1 MLRRAQPLIVMGVSG
16 CGKSTV
22 AAALASEDGLT
33 FVDADALHPAANVAK
48 MAAGIPLVDEDRWPW
63 LDLVGEALA
72 DQRAD
77 VIACSALRRAYRDRI
92 RSHVPTVFF
101 AHLQGSRELIAD
113 RLDARSH
120 EFMPTGL
127 LASQFAALEP
137 LERDEGGLIVP
148 VEAGLGDQLQAIR
161 AAIAA
166 FRS

>member
-1 MLRRAQPLIVMGVSG
+1 
-16 CGKSTV
+16 
-22 AAALASEDGLT
+22 
-33 FVDADALHPAANVAK
+33 
-48 MAAGIPLVDEDRWPW
+48 
-63 LDLVGEALA
+63 
-72 DQRAD
+72 
-77 VIACSALRRAYRDRI
+77 
-92 RSHVPTVFF
+92 VPTVFF